1 MDIEALKFPIGK
13 FEKPADITKSD
24 LEKWI
29 SDIATFPVRL
39 HKEIQDVTFDQLEA
53 TYRPD
58 GWTIKQLVHHC
69 ADSHMNAFIRLK
81 LALTEDSPTIKPYIE
96 GRWAMLTDANT
107 MDVLPSLKILEGV
120 HERWSALLQ
129 QLTEEQFKRVFIH
142 PEHGKIFS
150 IAESTGMYAW
160 HGNHHLAHIK
170 LANKVKGNERS
181 HIP

>member
-13 FEKPADITKSD
+13 FEKPADITKSN

-29 SDIATFPVRL
+29 SDIATFPTRL
-39 HKEIQDVTFDQLEA
+39 NEAVMNLTEDELEA
-53 TYRPD
+53 TYRP
-58 GWTIKQLVHHC
+58 GAWSIKQLIHHC

-96 GRWAMLTDANT
+96 GRWAILTDAKT

-120 HERWSALLQ
+120 HERWSALLH

-150 IAESTGMYAW
+150 IAESTGLYAW